1 MPMLIVHSR
10 TLEPLS
16 RAVRLALGEKRA
28 VFHTRDAAP
37 FEADPDLSAVT
48 SDALTPV
55 LVDDSWGH
63 GATISEAFAIF
74 EYLEDLLPTPP
85 LLPGGPLERAA
96 VRAMTIRA
104 TRALGPI
111 VDVVVTEKAQKQ
123 LSRGGSPD
131 TGALR
136 KASASAAEL
145 LDQIGRAA
153 EAEGWLCGKKL
164 SLADMVVAAHFSVL
178 DFLDAVRW
186 DVAPSGKTWYANLK
200 QRPAFK
206 TILTDTLAG
215 ISPPLHY
222 GDLDF

>member
-1 MPMLIVHSR
+1 MLLVHTR
-10 TLEPLS
+10 TLEPMS

-28 VFHTRDAAP
+28 VFHTRDATP
-37 FEADPDLSAVT
+37 FDVDTALLAVS
-48 SDALTPV
+48 SDGLTPV

-63 GATISEAFAIF
+63 GATIGEAMAIF
-74 EYLEDLLPTPP
+74 EYLEDILPTPP

-104 TRALGPI
+104 ARALGPI
-111 VDVVVTEKAQKQ
+111 VDSVVTEKAHKIMA
-123 LSRGGSPD
+123 RGGSPD

-136 KASASAAEL
+136 QASTSANEL

-153 EAEGWLCGKKL
+153 EGEGWLCGKKL
-164 SLADMVVAAHFSVL
+164 SLADMVAAAHFSVL

-186 DVAPSGKTWYANLK
+186 DVAPSGKIWYANLK

-206 TILTDTLAG
+206 ALLADTMAG
-215 ISPPLHY
+215 ITPPAHY

>member
-1 MPMLIVHSR
+1 MLLVHTR
-10 TLEPLS
+10 TLEPMS

-28 VFHTRDAAP
+28 VFHTREASP
-37 FEADPDLSAVT
+37 FDTDPTLQSVA
-48 SDALTPV
+48 SDGTTPV

-63 GATISEAFAIF
+63 GATIGEAMAIF
-74 EYLEDLLPTPP
+74 EYLEDIVPTPP

-111 VDVVVTEKAQKQ
+111 VDIIVTEKAHK
-123 LSRGGSPD
+123 LLTRGGSPD
-131 TGALR
+131 TSALR
-136 KASASAAEL
+136 QASASANEL

-153 EAEGWLCGKKL
+153 EAEGWICGKKL
-164 SLADMVVAAHFSVL
+164 SLADMVIAAHFSVL

-186 DVAPSGKTWYANLK
+186 DVAPAGKTWYANLK
-200 QRPAFK
+200 QRPTFK
-206 TILTDTLAG
+206 PLLADTLAG

>member
-1 MPMLIVHSR
+1 MLLVHTR
-10 TLEPLS
+10 TLEPMS

-28 VFHTRDAAP
+28 VFHTREAPPFDTDAA
-37 FEADPDLSAVT
+37 LSSVA
-48 SDALTPV
+48 SDGATPI

-63 GATISEAFAIF
+63 GATIGEAIAIF
-74 EYLEDLLPTPP
+74 EYLEDIVPTPP

-104 TRALGPI
+104 TRALAPI
-111 VDVVVTEKAQKQ
+111 VDVIVTEKAHK
-123 LSRGGSPD
+123 LLARGGSPD

-136 KASASAAEL
+136 QASASANEL

-153 EAEGWLCGKKL
+153 EAEGWICGKKL
-164 SLADMVVAAHFSVL
+164 SLADMVIAAHFSVL

-186 DVAPSGKTWYANLK
+186 DVAPSGKNWYANLK
-200 QRPAFK
+200 QRPTFK
-206 TILTDTLAG
+206 PLLTDTLAG
-215 ISPPLHY
+215 ITPPLHY

>member
-1 MPMLIVHSR
+1 MLLVHTR
-10 TLEPLS
+10 TLEPMS

-28 VFHTRDAAP
+28 VFHNREVPAFDTDAG
-37 FEADPDLSAVT
+37 LMAVS
-48 SDALTPV
+48 SDGLTPV

-63 GATISEAFAIF
+63 GATIGEAMAIF

-104 TRALGPI
+104 ARTLGPI
-111 VDVVVTEKAQKQ
+111 VDIVVTEKARKILTRQ
-123 LSRGGSPD
+123 GSPD

-136 KASASAAEL
+136 RASNGANEL
-145 LDQIGRAA
+145 LDQIGTAA
-153 EAEGWLCGKKL
+153 DKEGWICGKKL

-186 DVAPSGKTWYANLK
+186 DVAPAGKNWYARLK
-200 QRPAFK
+200 QRPTFK
-206 TILTDTLAG
+206 TILADTLAG
-215 ISPPLHY
+215 VTPPFHY
-222 GDLDF
+222 ADLDF

>member
-1 MPMLIVHSR
+1 MLLVHTR
-10 TLEPLS
+10 TLEPMS

-28 VFHTRDAAP
+28 VFHTREAAP
-37 FEADPDLSAVT
+37 FETDAALQALT
-48 SDALTPV
+48 SDGMTPV

-63 GATISEAFAIF
+63 GATIGEAMAIF
-74 EYLEDLLPTPP
+74 EYLEDILPTPP

-111 VDVVVTEKAQKQ
+111 VDIIVTEKAHK
-123 LSRGGSPD
+123 LLARGGSPD

-136 KASASAAEL
+136 QASASANEL

-186 DVAPSGKTWYANLK
+186 DVAPAGKNWYANLK
-200 QRPAFK
+200 QRPTFK
-206 TILTDTLAG
+206 TLLTDTLAG

>member
-1 MPMLIVHSR
+1 MLLVHTR
-10 TLEPLS
+10 TLEPMS

-28 VFHTRDAAP
+28 VFHTREAAP
-37 FEADPDLSAVT
+37 FDADPALQAVT
-48 SDALTPV
+48 SDGITPV

-63 GATISEAFAIF
+63 GATIGEAMAIF
-74 EYLEDLLPTPP
+74 EYLEDILPTPP

-104 TRALGPI
+104 TRALAPI
-111 VDVVVTEKAQKQ
+111 VDVIVTEKAHK
-123 LSRGGSPD
+123 LLARGGSPD

-136 KASASAAEL
+136 QASASANEL

-153 EAEGWLCGKKL
+153 EAEGWICGKKL
-164 SLADMVVAAHFSVL
+164 SLADMVIAAHFSVL

-186 DVAPSGKTWYANLK
+186 DVAPAGKIWYANLK

-206 TILTDTLAG
+206 ALLTDSLAG
-215 ISPPLHY
+215 INPPLHY

>member
-1 MPMLIVHSR
+1 MFLVHTR
-10 TLEPLS
+10 TLEPMS

-28 VFHTRDAAP
+28 IFHTREAP
-37 FEADPDLSAVT
+37 PFDMDTALKAIA
-48 SDALTPV
+48 SDGLTPV

-63 GATISEAFAIF
+63 GATISEAMAIF
-74 EYLEDLLPTPP
+74 EYLEDIVPTPP

-111 VDVVVTEKAQKQ
+111 VDVVVSEKARKVVA
-123 LSRGGSPD
+123 REGSPD
-131 TGALR
+131 TGLLR
-136 KASASAAEL
+136 QASANANDL
-145 LDQIGRAA
+145 LDQIGRKA
-153 EAEGWLCGKKL
+153 EAEGWICGKKL
-164 SLADMVVAAHFSVL
+164 SLADMVIAAHFSVL

-186 DVAPSGKTWYANLK
+186 DVAPAGKTWYANLK

-206 TILTDTLAG
+206 SILTDTMAG
-215 ISPPLHY
+215 ITPPLHY

>member
-1 MPMLIVHSR
+1 MLIVHTR
-10 TLEPLS
+10 ILEPMS

-28 VFHTRDAAP
+28 VFHNRGAPP
-37 FEADPDLSAVT
+37 FETDAGLSGVT
-48 SDALTPV
+48 SDGLTPV

-63 GATISEAFAIF
+63 GATIGEAMAIF
-74 EYLEDLLPTPP
+74 EYLEDILPTPP

-111 VDVVVTEKAQKQ
+111 VDIVVMEKAQKILTRQ
-123 LSRGGSPD
+123 GSPD

-136 KASASAAEL
+136 QASQNANEL
-145 LDQIGRAA
+145 LDQIGNVADK
-153 EAEGWLCGKKL
+153 EGWICGKKL

-186 DVAPSGKTWYANLK
+186 DVAPAGKNWYARLK
-200 QRPAFK
+200 QRPTFK
-206 TILTDTLAG
+206 TILADTLAG
-215 ISPPLHY
+215 VTPPAHY

>member
-1 MPMLIVHSR
+1 MLLVHTR
-10 TLEPLS
+10 TLEPMS

-28 VFHTRDAAP
+28 VFHTREAAP
-37 FEADPDLSAVT
+37 FEADA
-48 SDALTPV
+48 ALQSVVGDGMTPV

-63 GATISEAFAIF
+63 GSTIGEAMAIF
-74 EYLEDLLPTPP
+74 EYLEDIAPTPP

-96 VRAMTIRA
+96 VRAMTIRG
-104 TRALGPI
+104 TRALAPI
-111 VDVVVTEKAQKQ
+111 VDIIVTEKAHK
-123 LSRGGSPD
+123 LLARGGSPD

-136 KASASAAEL
+136 QASASANEL

-153 EAEGWLCGKKL
+153 EAEGWICGKKL
-164 SLADMVVAAHFSVL
+164 SLADMVIAAHFSVL

-186 DVAPSGKTWYANLK
+186 DVAPAGKTWYANLK

-206 TILTDTLAG
+206 PLLADALAG
-215 ISPPLHY
+215 ITPPLHY

>member
-1 MPMLIVHSR
+1 MLLVHTR
-10 TLEPLS
+10 TLEPMS

-28 VFHTRDAAP
+28 IFHTREATPFDNDAA
-37 FEADPDLSAVT
+37 LNAVASEGT
-48 SDALTPV
+48 TPV

-63 GATISEAFAIF
+63 GATIGEAMAIF
-74 EYLEDLLPTPP
+74 EYLEDIVPTPP

-111 VDVVVTEKAQKQ
+111 VDVIVTEKARKL

-136 KASASAAEL
+136 QASASANEL

-153 EAEGWLCGKKL
+153 EAEGWICGKKL
-164 SLADMVVAAHFSVL
+164 SLADMVIAAHFSVL

-186 DVAPSGKTWYANLK
+186 DVAPAGKNWYANLK
-200 QRPAFK
+200 QRPTFK
-206 TILTDTLAG
+206 PLLSDSLAG
-215 ISPPLHY
+215 ITPPLHY

>member
-1 MPMLIVHSR
+1 MLLVYTR
-10 TLEPLS
+10 TLEPMS

-28 VFHTRDAAP
+28 IFHTNEAPP
-37 FEADPDLSAVT
+37 FENDPKLQSVSGDGM
-48 SDALTPV
+48 TPI

-63 GATISEAFAIF
+63 GATIGEAMAIF
-74 EYLEDLLPTPP
+74 EYLEDIVPTPP

-96 VRAMTIRA
+96 VRAMTSRA

-111 VDVVVTEKAQKQ
+111 VDVIVTEKAHK
-123 LSRGGSPD
+123 LLARRGSPD

-136 KASASAAEL
+136 QANASANEL

-153 EAEGWLCGKKL
+153 EAEGWVCGKKL
-164 SLADMVVAAHFSVL
+164 SLADMVIGAHFSVL

-186 DVAPSGKTWYANLK
+186 DVAPAGKAWYANLK

-206 TILTDTLAG
+206 PLLSDTLAG
-215 ISPPLHY
+215 IVPPLHY

>member
-1 MPMLIVHSR
+1 MLLVHTR
-10 TLEPLS
+10 TLEPMS

-28 VFHTRDAAP
+28 VFHHREAPAFETDAAL
-37 FEADPDLSAVT
+37 LSVT
-48 SDALTPV
+48 SDGLTPV

-63 GATISEAFAIF
+63 GATLGEAMAIF
-74 EYLEDLLPTPP
+74 EYLEDILPTPP

-111 VDVVVTEKAQKQ
+111 VDVIVNEKAQKILTRQ
-123 LSRGGSPD
+123 GSPD

-136 KASASAAEL
+136 QASNAANEL
-145 LDQIGRAA
+145 LDQIGHAA
-153 EAEGWLCGKKL
+153 DKEGWICGKKL

-186 DVAPSGKTWYANLK
+186 DVAPAGKNWYARLK
-200 QRPAFK
+200 QRPTFK
-206 TILTDTLAG
+206 TILADTLAG
-215 ISPPLHY
+215 VTPPLHY

>member
-1 MPMLIVHSR
+1 MLLVHSR
-10 TLEPLS
+10 TLEPMS

-28 VFHTRDAAP
+28 VFHVREASP
-37 FEADPDLSAVT
+37 FGDGPQSNEIPNEGM
-48 SDALTPV
+48 TPV

-63 GATISEAFAIF
+63 GATISEAMAIF
-74 EYLEDLLPTPP
+74 EYLEDIVPTPP

-96 VRAMTIRA
+96 VRDMTIRA
-104 TRALGPI
+104 TRALTPI
-111 VDVVVTEKAQKQ
+111 VDIFVTEKAHK
-123 LSRGGSPD
+123 LISRDGPPD
-131 TGALR
+131 TAALR
-136 KASASAAEL
+136 HAGASALEL

-153 EAEGWLCGKKL
+153 EAEGWICGKKL

-186 DVAPSGKTWYANLK
+186 DLAPAGKTWYANLK

-206 TILTDTLAG
+206 PLLSDSLAG
-215 ISPPLHY
+215 ISPPMHY